1 MRSSSILAM
10 TAALGLCLSAGVAS
24 ANPVYQAPTSNT
36 TIASGAWV
44 ATGNPV
50 SWGVSIGN
58 GGPGSSFVDQF
69 TFTNPMALPWLN
81 GAPGGQSNSIGTNGT
96 GNLTFSSIALFD
108 TSTGNTWVQSN
119 SSVGIIAAGL
129 GVPAS
134 LVGQSFASIF
144 NFVLN
149 ATDTYALQISGT
161 VSPSSGAASYGG
173 SINISAVP
181 EPKTYAMLL
190 AGLGLLAFTARRRRT
205 SFF

>member
-10 TAALGLCLSAGVAS
+10 TAAIGLCFGAGVAS
-24 ANPVYQAPTSNT
+24 ANPVYNNAFTSNT
-36 TIASGAWV
+36 ALTFGAPIGGV
-44 ATGNPV
+44 
-50 SWGVSIGN
+50 WGAGITN
-58 GGPGSSFVDQF
+58 KAPGSSFVDQF
-69 TFTNPMALPWLN
+69 TFTNPMPLPWSN

-108 TSTGNTWVQSN
+108 MTTGNTWVQSN
-119 SSVGIIAAGL
+119 SSVGIL
-129 GVPAS
+129 TSPAS
-134 LVGQSFASIF
+134 LIGQSFASIF

-149 ATDTYALQISGT
+149 ATDTYALQISGNVGPT
-161 VSPSSGAASYGG
+161 ANGSTGGATYGG